1 MTRSPIGLS
10 SRQRSNRG
18 FTIIELMTVVVVMG
32 TLVTLGYA
40 RSKYII
46 DQGKV
51 AKAIGDIRA
60 ISVDVQGYSAASPSQ
75 ALPATLTDIDRAGL
89 LDPWGRPYIYV
100 NLKAG
105 GTPRTDV
112 FGIPLNTEYDV
123 YSLGPDGASA
133 LSLTAGPSQDD
144 VVLGGDGGFIGRASR
159 F

>member
-1 MTRSPIGLS
+1 MMTPTTALS
-10 SRQRSNRG
+10 RRQAGFRG

-32 TLVTLGYA
+32 TLVTLGYS

-60 ISVDVQGYSAASPSQ
+60 LSVDVQGYAVASPSQ
-75 ALPATLTDIDRAGL
+75 ALPLTLTDIDRQGL
-89 LDPWGRPYIYV
+89 LDPWGRPYVYV
-100 NLKAG
+100 NLKLG
-105 GTPRTDV
+105 GSPRTDA
-112 FGIPLNTEYDV
+112 FGVNLNAEYDV

-159 F
+159 Y